1 MIQFGSEK
9 YLSKF
14 APKLAKKANFGVNIY
29 NTDVAS
35 CRMIGEMRVQS
46 ASGSLQCSSD
56 GGRMLKSWSVMRFK
70 GTYL

>member
-1 MIQFGSEK
+1 MGPKFPRSNEL
-9 YLSKF
+9 LSLHLS
-14 APKLAKKANFGVNIY
+14 P
-29 NTDVAS
+29 DVAN
-35 CRMIGEMRVQS
+35 CRMAGDILVQS